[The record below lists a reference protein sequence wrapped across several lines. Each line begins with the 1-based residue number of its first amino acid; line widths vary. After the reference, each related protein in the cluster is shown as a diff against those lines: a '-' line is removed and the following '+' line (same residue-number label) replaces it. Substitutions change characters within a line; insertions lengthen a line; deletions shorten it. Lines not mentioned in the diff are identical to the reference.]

1 MEEKKG
7 QDLESTRKDN
17 PGKLLQLCAKV
28 LQAMHSEKGQAKTEH
43 TIGKAVTNLHW
54 TSMVSL
60 FLSSLPKQSDAIT
73 QTSYPQYFRS

>member
-1 MEEKKG
+1 M
-7 QDLESTRKDN
+7 QDLESTRKEN

-43 TIGKAVTNLHW
+43 TMGKAVTNFHW

-60 FLSSLPKQSDAIT
+60 FPSRLPKESDAIT
-73 QTSYPQYFRS
+73 QPSYSQYFRS